1 MNPTVID
8 NDSAT
13 ASAGASDLPTDTR
26 RLMVV
31 GLAVLAVGF
40 GGFLAWASLAP
51 LDQGVPAPAT
61 VTVATKRKP
70 VQHLSGGVVKE
81 ILVTEGESV
90 QEGQVVARLN
100 PAYSKANFEASRQNV
115 LILRAMQS
123 RLISE
128 QSGSSAVLF
137 PQNLL
142 QSADGT
148 VQQQVQIQRALF
160 EARRKSL
167 ESAKVEAGEAKEGQL
182 ALIRGIEA
190 QLQSQVIQLRSL
202 REELTSISGLAV
214 EGYAPKVRQMDLE
227 RQVSAREGTITELRE
242 NVSRAKRTIGEIE
255 SRLET
260 KRQEYQKEVSGQMA
274 QVQRDLQTEQEKF
287 NAVQQELERTD
298 LRAPVAGQ
306 VVGLQVQ
313 SVGAVLQ
320 PAQRLAD
327 IVPKDE
333 SLLLEAKIP
342 PIHIDRVKVDQL
354 TDVRFSSFAGTPP
367 IVAEGRIVS
376 VSADV
381 LMDPPGTSA
390 MPMSYYLARVE
401 LTPEGMKR
409 LGTRAMHPGMPAEV
423 LVKTGERTM
432 LRYLLTPLTRRIAN
446 AMKEE

>member
-1 MNPTVID
+1 MNPNVID
-8 NDSAT
+8 NTS
-13 ASAGASDLPTDTR
+13 ASAASGASDLPTDTR

-31 GLAVLAVGF
+31 GLSVLAVGL
-40 GGFLAWASLAP
+40 GGFLAWAALAP

-70 VQHLSGGVVKE
+70 VQHLTGGVVKE
-81 ILVTEGESV
+81 ILVIEGESV
-90 QEGQVVARLN
+90 QEGQVVAKLN

-123 RLISE
+123 RLMSE
-128 QSGSSAVLF
+128 QAGASTAVF
-137 PQNLL
+137 PKNLL
-142 QSADGT
+142 ESTDAT

-160 EARRKSL
+160 EARRRSL
-167 ESAKVEAGEAKEGQL
+167 ESATVEAREAREGQL

-190 QLQSQVIQLRSL
+190 QSQSQMAQLKSL
-202 REELTSISGLAV
+202 QEELTNMSSLAA

-227 RQVSAREGTITELRE
+227 RQVAAREGAVTELRE
-242 NVSRAKRTIGEIE
+242 NVLRARRAIGEIE

-260 KRQEYQKEVSGQMA
+260 RRQEYQKEVSGQMA

-287 NAVQQELERTD
+287 NAVQEELGRTD
-298 LRAPVAGQ
+298 LRAPVSGQ

-327 IVPKDE
+327 IVPTDE
-333 SLLLEAKIP
+333 RLLLEAKIP
-342 PIHIDRVKVDQL
+342 PIHIDRVKINQL

-381 LMDPPGTSA
+381 LLDPPGTSA

-401 LTPEGMKR
+401 LTPEGMAR
-409 LGTRAMHPGMPAEV
+409 LGSRSMHPGMPAEV

-432 LRYLLTPLTRRIAN
+432 LRYLLSPLTRRIAN